1 MEEEELLEETILN
14 LLSDKLIK
22 ENLEKSKISRESLVD
37 WDGKVYFKDYR
48 TNVDVIVQ
56 NDKVILIEVKYQA
69 DNRDIFDILQKAKL
83 FKLQLKKNYDRLFIV
98 CLEINQFNFE
108 QALRQGVHVI
118 TGKII

>member
-83 FKLQLKKNYDRLFIV
+83 FKLQFKKNYDRLFIV
-98 CLEINQFNFE
+98 CLEINQFNFDNF
-108 QALRQGVHVI
+108 QIKAA
-118 TGKII
+118 